1 MNRLSSNRREPLS
14 PPGVAAAQSPL
25 SSLVRKLER
34 YHALDAAERQAIERL
49 PITVKNTRRGQD
61 IVREGDK
68 CNFVC
73 MIMEG
78 FAFRYSMVESGKRQI
93 MAFCLPGDIPDLQ
106 SMSLDK
112 MDHSLGTLRPCTVAE
127 IPHTA
132 IRDLFEQQPRLSEV
146 LWRETLIDAAAFR
159 KWLTSVGRRSA
170 LACIAHMI
178 CEFVTRMEA
187 IGRSNGIT
195 CEFPLTQTDL
205 ADAAGISLV
214 HVNRSLRELREAGLV
229 TVSINSLT
237 IHDWE
242 RLKQLAEFDPCYL
255 QLGGA

>member
-1 MNRLSSNRREPLS
+1 VVGSL
-14 PPGVAAAQSPL
+14 L

-34 YHALDAAERQAIERL
+34 YHSLDAGERQAIERL
-49 PITVKNTRRGQD
+49 PVTVKNIRRGQD

-68 CNFVC
+68 CDFVC

-93 MAFCLPGDIPDLQ
+93 MAFCVPGDIPDLQ

-127 IPHTA
+127 IPHRA
-132 IRDLFEQQPRLSEV
+132 IRDLFEDQPRLAEV

-159 KWLTSVGRRSA
+159 KWLMSVGRRSA
-170 LACIAHMI
+170 VACIAHII

-187 IGRSNGIT
+187 IGRSDGVT
-195 CEFPLTQTDL
+195 CEFPMTQTDL
-205 ADAAGISLV
+205 ADAAALSLV
-214 HVNRSLRELREAGLV
+214 HVNRSLRELRESRLV
-229 TVSINSLT
+229 TVSINSLA
-237 IHDWE
+237 IHQWE
-242 RLKQLAEFDPCYL
+242 RLTQLAEFDPSYL
-255 QLGGA
+255 QLGGV